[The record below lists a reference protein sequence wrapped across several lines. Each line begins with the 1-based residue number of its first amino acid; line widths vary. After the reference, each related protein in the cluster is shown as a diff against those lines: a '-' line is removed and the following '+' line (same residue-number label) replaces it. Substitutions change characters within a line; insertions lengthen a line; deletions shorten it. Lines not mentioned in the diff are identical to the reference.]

1 MHPPTVRKN
10 GLASSVRR
18 GALWSLASNLLM
30 RMANIGITAIVAR
43 ILAPRDFGIF
53 AVATTAYAIV
63 SALGELGVSSCL
75 IRADLNIDTLAP
87 TMVTVSVTTSAAFAA
102 IMIMFAEPIAAALG
116 SAGAAG
122 PIRVMAIAVFLVG
135 LFAVPG
141 AQLARDF
148 KQGKLFLANA
158 ISFLPT
164 NAALIILAK
173 FGSGAMAFAWSRV
186 LGQAIVGCCLVA
198 YTERNYWPGLARR
211 ALSVLFKFGIPL
223 ASANFVNF
231 ILLNVDYAL
240 IGRLLGPIELGT
252 YVLAFNIAS
261 WSSSLL
267 GTVINNV
274 AMPAFSRVRHD
285 TELLRS
291 AISSALRIVSLAVM
305 PVCGMTVVLARPLVL
320 TLYGEKWSASAAVLA
335 VLAIYGATSIICML
349 FANMLAGL
357 GKSKSLLVVQL
368 FWLAALVPAMV
379 IGVHRDGIVGAAI
392 AHIVVIVPLVLPCY
406 LIALKKTTG
415 IHLLALIADMLPA
428 TLAAAAAAAAAWVTS
443 SKAGN
448 PPTQLMVG
456 LAVGGIIY
464 VLAVAPQI
472 MGLLSKSNI
481 SSARIRRLF
490 RIYDAVART
499 LGLPTFN
506 PPRHIKRRHRR
517 RVAL

>member
-1 MHPPTVRKN
+1 
-10 GLASSVRR
+10 
-18 GALWSLASNLLM
+18 
-30 RMANIGITAIVAR
+30 
-43 ILAPRDFGIF
+43 
-53 AVATTAYAIV
+53 
-63 SALGELGVSSCL
+63 
-75 IRADLNIDTLAP
+75 
-87 TMVTVSVTTSAAFAA
+87 
-102 IMIMFAEPIAAALG
+102 
-116 SAGAAG
+116 
-122 PIRVMAIAVFLVG
+122 
-135 LFAVPG
+135 
-141 AQLARDF
+141 
-148 KQGKLFLANA
+148 
-158 ISFLPT
+158 
-164 NAALIILAK
+164 
-173 FGSGAMAFAWSRV
+173 
-186 LGQAIVGCCLVA
+186 
-198 YTERNYWPGLARR
+198 
-211 ALSVLFKFGIPL
+211 VLFKFGIPL

-240 IGRLLGPIELGT
+240 IGRLLGPIDLGV

-285 TELLRS
+285 AELLRG
-291 AISSALRIVSLAVM
+291 AISSALRIVSLTVM
-305 PVCGMTVVLARPLVL
+305 PVCSMTVVLAKPLVL
-320 TLYGEKWSASAAVLA
+320 TLYGEKWSASATVLA

-428 TLAAAAAAAAAWVTS
+428 MLAAAAAAAVAWVAA

-506 PPRHIKRRHRR
+506 PPRHTKRRHRR